1 MMSNCGVCG
10 GSRVTGTTTFTVDYK
25 TGVVVA
31 RNVPALV
38 CTQCGEESI
47 ADEVAAKL
55 ESLSETARQEGKQIE
70 VIHFGLTAA
79 A

>member
-47 ADEVAAKL
+47 ADEVAAKCFDSQIRL
-55 ESLSETARQEGKQIE
+55 RFYPKTSAKCSLSTKS
-70 VIHFGLTAA
+70 
-79 A
+79 